1 MIILSQNDFVFM
13 LFKYVTIILPSQTF
27 LIYVWLKS

>member
-13 LFKYVTIILPSQTF
+13 PFKYVTIILPPQIF

>member
-13 LFKYVTIILPSQTF
+13 PFKYVTIILPSQTF